1 MSTCYSSTCDQ
12 LVKPLS
18 GQRYANHSPFAWRTL
33 NCASDQFYETLT
45 GVPNFCGEEIPGP
58 WRLQVAAG
66 RPALAGWV
74 SELCGPPSHLFR
86 LPTLAKRVRPLRCRP
101 WVIGHSLPLGL

>member
-18 GQRYANHSPFAWRTL
+18 GQRYANHSPLAWRTL

-45 GVPNFCGEEIPGP
+45 GVPNFFGEEIPGP
-58 WRLQVAAG
+58 WRPQVAAG
-66 RPALAGWV
+66 RPALACWGF
-74 SELCGPPSHLFR
+74 EFFGPPSHFFL
-86 LPTLAKRVRPLRCRP
+86 LPISLTSVTRSLLRPF
-101 WVIGHSLPLGL
+101 VIC